1 MYFDLNIQMPSD
13 HSSITSLS
21 STTIELLAYS
31 IVDGYKVLAVSSKVD
46 NIGLSDKKILR
57 LDSIIQEV
65 KSKIEVVKSNIL
77 GSNLQDLRVTEDE
90 SLQTSDSYIL
100 LNRATFEFKDKKD
113 VHTLNNIQDL
123 SHVDI
128 LAINVKNES
137 IFEFVC
143 NEVNCE
149 IISIS
154 CLEKINFYSKKKQI
168 LHAIDRGI
176 YFEFNFSELINS
188 ETTRSIFI
196 YNFTLLCEIT
206 KGKHI
211 IVSSGSSSFLSQ
223 RSPYDVIVM
232 IETLFNVS
240 STIASS
246 FVISNPK
253 QAIEKGVQRK
263 FFKNAIIIKPT
274 IFSTSIRDQ
283 P

>member
-1 MYFDLNIQMPSD
+1 MYFDLNIQIPTD
-13 HSSITSLS
+13 HTSITSISS
-21 STTIELLAYS
+21 STLELLAYS
-31 IVDGYKVLAVSSKVD
+31 IVDGYKVLAVASKVD
-46 NIGLSDKKILR
+46 NITLSEKKIVR
-57 LDSIIQEV
+57 LDSIMQEV
-65 KSKIEVVKSNIL
+65 KAKIEVVKSNIL
-77 GSNLQDLRVTEDE
+77 GSNLQDLRVSEDK
-90 SLQTSDSYIL
+90 SLQNNESYIL

-113 VHTLNNIQDL
+113 VHTLNSIQDL
-123 SHVDI
+123 THVD
-128 LAINVKNES
+128 LVAISVKNES
-137 IFEFVC
+137 IFEYVC

-168 LHAIDRGI
+168 LHAIDRGVF
-176 YFEFNFSELINS
+176 FEFNFSELINS

-211 IVSSGSSSFLSQ
+211 IVSSGSNSFLSQ

-240 STIASS
+240 STMAAS

-253 QAIEKGVQRK
+253 KAVEKGVQRK
-263 FFKNAIIIKPT
+263 FFKNAVMIKSSNLT
-274 IFSTSIRDQ
+274 TSICDEN
-283 P
+283 